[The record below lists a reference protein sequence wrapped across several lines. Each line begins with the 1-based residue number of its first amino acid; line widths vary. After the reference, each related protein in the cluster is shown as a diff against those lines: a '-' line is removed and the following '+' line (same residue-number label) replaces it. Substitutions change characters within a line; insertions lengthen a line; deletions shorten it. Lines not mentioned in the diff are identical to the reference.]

1 MEKIYNA
8 SSVNLLLGSLLNDS
22 SLVVSDKYPLDKTD
36 FCIQYQKFIYVSIVN
51 LYKKGTKNIGFM
63 ELDTYL
69 SKYPEQHEVFKDCG
83 GRGDIEGY
91 LETICELADINN
103 YESYY
108 NDVRKLSCLRDYKD
122 SGQDIEKFW
131 DYNKSDED
139 NLRGLEGV
147 TIEDIVNYFELVQI
161 QMNQKYIIHNK
172 IQEMVCGDGFDELL
186 DELEEEPMVGAQL
199 SQPILNNLFRGWCKG
214 HLILRGSPSS
224 FGKTL
229 MGGMDIIT
237 VGCKKLYDAKKD
249 EWYDNPYYQGKSVII
264 HSEQASKKEIQT
276 RLCSILAQ
284 VPYHVELDGEF
295 TKEEKARLSMA
306 GKITKESGLKIIN
319 YPNFTATGIRA
330 LFKRLSIEGYEYFY
344 QDYTW
349 NNSHIISDMKK
360 TMGLTNVTEPNALLH
375 FVNELK
381 LVAEEL
387 DIAVMT
393 SMQLNDTY
401 KTAEIIDEGCLY
413 ASKAVKTKLDCGFIT
428 TTPRKKELAQ
438 IEPLITSWNKKHNK
452 DGMEMIRPNMLCS
465 CFKVRYGRY
474 GENVKVWS
482 YIDKGIGKT
491 IDMFATDV
499 DNTPIKIEPLYIETK
514 N

>member
-1 MEKIYNA
+1 M
-8 SSVNLLLGSLLNDS
+8 L
-22 SLVVSDKYPLDKTD
+22 
-36 FCIQYQKFIYVSIVN
+36 
-51 LYKKGTKNIGFM
+51 
-63 ELDTYL
+63 
-69 SKYPEQHEVFKDCG
+69 
-83 GRGDIEGY
+83 
-91 LETICELADINN
+91 
-103 YESYY
+103 
-108 NDVRKLSCLRDYKD
+108 
-122 SGQDIEKFW
+122 
-131 DYNKSDED
+131 
-139 NLRGLEGV
+139 
-147 TIEDIVNYFELVQI
+147 
-161 QMNQKYIIHNK
+161 
-172 IQEMVCGDGFDELL
+172 CGDGFDELL
-186 DELEEEPMVGAQL
+186 DELETEPMVGAQL

-224 FGKTL
+224 FGRTL

-237 VGCKKLYDAKKD
+237 VGCKKLYDSDKD

-284 VPYHVELDGEF
+284 VPYHVELDGAF
-295 TKEEKARLSMA
+295 TKEEKDRLSMA
-306 GKITKESGLKIIN
+306 GKVTKESGLKIIN
-319 YPNFTATGIRA
+319 YPNFTATGIRS

-438 IEPLITSWNKKHNK
+438 IEPLIMSWNKKHNK
-452 DGMEMIRPNMLCS
+452 NGMEMIRPNMLCS

-491 IDMFATDV
+491 IDMFTTNA
-499 DNTPIKIEPLYIETK
+499 DNEPIKIDPLYIESR
-514 N
+514 